1 MPRSRFVTFCFL
13 LLGQGIF
20 CFKSKYEIGFS
31 LGSNGIEI
39 PVGMFIVVRLS
50 KKYCYNVKKSI
61 SRSLRVLGKMYMMGG
76 ETKKPREIPEEFST
90 STKKESTR
98 SWHEIF

>member
-20 CFKSKYEIGFS
+20 CFKSKYEIGFR
-31 LGSNGIEI
+31 GSSGIEI
-39 PVGMFIVVRLS
+39 PVGVFIVMRLS

-61 SRSLRVLGKMYMMGG
+61 SRSLRVLGKNIHGG
-76 ETKKPREIPEEFST
+76 RDEKT
-90 STKKESTR
+90 TR
-98 SWHEIF
+98 NS